1 MNARRPDAE
10 RERASAAVSRG
21 ADELRQAQEHARRAG
36 ETLRRALRGV
46 AEAESVLAEAARRLD
61 RVESSRPPVA
71 PRVVYDR
78 MRLPAAAAWYPGST
92 P

>member
-1 MNARRPDAE
+1 MNGSMNVRHPDAE
-10 RERASAAVSRG
+10 RERAGVAVSRG
-21 ADELRQAQEHARRAG
+21 ADELRRAQDHARRAG

-46 AEAESVLAEAARRLD
+46 AEAEAVLAEAARRLD

-78 MRLPAAAAWYPGST
+78 LPTPMR
-92 P
+92 